1 MRGGYMFLERFK
13 LFFYEHQKYFMYGFL
28 LLFVCMSFTIIY
40 ASFNSDVKTVE
51 PEVIALSDDEEK
63 DEIITEAVETIFIDI
78 KGEVENPGVYEMQ
91 LGDRV
96 IDAVQMAGGFT
107 DEATTDNV
115 NLSKKLKDESV
126 IIIPSYLKDYENVTI
141 KNDYE
146 IDINDDIVQSE
157 KNESDEKIESS
168 SNLININTASV
179 VELMSLDGIG
189 ESKAKAIIEYRDIN
203 GDFENILDIKNV
215 SGIGESIYEK
225 IKDYITV

>member
-1 MRGGYMFLERFK
+1 MYLDNFK
-13 LFFYEHQKYFMYGFL
+13 LFFYKYQKYFMYGFL

>member
-1 MRGGYMFLERFK
+1 MKGGYMCLERFK

-28 LLFVCMSFTIIY
+28 LLFACLSFIFIY
-40 ASFNSDVKTVE
+40 VRFTSDVKTVE

-63 DEIITEAVETIFIDI
+63 EEIITEAVETIFIDI
-78 KGEVENPGVYEMQ
+78 KGEIKYPGVYEMQ

-126 IIIPSYLKDYENVTI
+126 IIIPSYLKNYDNITI

-146 IDINDDIVQSE
+146 IDSNDDIVQSE

-168 SNLININTASV
+168 SSLVNINTASV

-225 IKDYITV
+225 IKDNITV

>member
-1 MRGGYMFLERFK
+1 MFLERFK

-40 ASFNSDVKTVE
+40 VSFNSDVKTAE

-168 SNLININTASV
+168 SSLVNINTASV

>member
-1 MRGGYMFLERFK
+1 MCLERFK
-13 LFFYEHQKYFMYGFL
+13 LFFYENQKYFMYGFL
-28 LLFVCMSFTIIY
+28 LLFACLSFIFIY
-40 ASFNSDVKTVE
+40 VRFTSDVKTAE
-51 PEVIALSDDEEK
+51 PEVVALNDKEEVE
-63 DEIITEAVETIFIDI
+63 EIKEETIVDTIFIDI
-78 KGEVENPGVYEMQ
+78 KGEIKYPGVYEMQ

-96 IDAVQMAGGFT
+96 IDAVQLAGGFT

-115 NLSKKLKDESV
+115 NLSKRLKDETV
-126 IIIPSYLKDYENVTI
+126 IIIPSYLKNYDNITI

-157 KNESDEKIESS
+157 KNESEEKIESS

>member
-1 MRGGYMFLERFK
+1 MFLERFK
-13 LFFYEHQKYFMYGFL
+13 LFFYDHQRYFMYGFL

-40 ASFNSDVKTVE
+40 VSFNSDVKTAE

-78 KGEVENPGVYEMQ
+78 KGEVDNPGVYEMQ

-96 IDAVQMAGGFT
+96 IDAVQIAGGFT

-168 SNLININTASV
+168 SSLVNINTASV

-189 ESKAKAIIEYRDIN
+189 ESKAKAIIEYRDTN
-203 GDFENILDIKNV
+203 GDFKNILDIKNV

>member
-1 MRGGYMFLERFK
+1 MFLERFK

-28 LLFVCMSFTIIY
+28 LLFICMSFTIIY

-63 DEIITEAVETIFIDI
+63 EEIITEAVETIFIDI

-126 IIIPSYLKDYENVTI
+126 IIIPSYLKEYENVTI

>member
-1 MRGGYMFLERFK
+1 MFLERFK

-28 LLFVCMSFTIIY
+28 LLFACLSFIFIY
-40 ASFNSDVKTVE
+40 VRFTSDVKTVE

-63 DEIITEAVETIFIDI
+63 EEIITEAVETIFIDI
-78 KGEVENPGVYEMQ
+78 KGEIKYPGVYEMQ

-126 IIIPSYLKDYENVTI
+126 IIIPSYLKNYDNITI

-146 IDINDDIVQSE
+146 IDSNDDIVQSE
-157 KNESDEKIESS
+157 ETENDGKVESS

-225 IKDYITV
+225 IKDNITV

>member
-1 MRGGYMFLERFK
+1 MFLERFK

>member
-1 MRGGYMFLERFK
+1 MFLERFK
-13 LFFYEHQKYFMYGFL
+13 LFFYDHQRYFMYGFL

-40 ASFNSDVKTVE
+40 VSFNSDVKTAE

-126 IIIPSYLKDYENVTI
+126 IIIPSYLKNYENVTI

>member
-1 MRGGYMFLERFK
+1 MFLERFK
-13 LFFYEHQKYFMYGFL
+13 LFFYDHQRYFMYGFL

>member
-1 MRGGYMFLERFK
+1 MFLERFK
-13 LFFYEHQKYFMYGFL
+13 LFFYENQKYFMYGFL
-28 LLFVCMSFTIIY
+28 LLFACLSFIFIY
-40 ASFNSDVKTVE
+40 VRFTSDVKTVE

-63 DEIITEAVETIFIDI
+63 EEIITEAVETIFIDI
-78 KGEVENPGVYEMQ
+78 KGEIKYPGVYEMQ

-115 NLSKKLKDESV
+115 NLSKRLKDETV
-126 IIIPSYLKDYENVTI
+126 IIIPSYLKNYDNITI

-146 IDINDDIVQSE
+146 IDSNDDIVQSE
-157 KNESDEKIESS
+157 ETENDEKIESS

>member
-1 MRGGYMFLERFK
+1 MCLERFK

-28 LLFVCMSFTIIY
+28 LLFACLSFIFIY
-40 ASFNSDVKTVE
+40 VRFTNDVKTAE
-51 PEVIALSDDEEK
+51 PEVIALNDKEEVE
-63 DEIITEAVETIFIDI
+63 EIKEETVVDTIFIDI
-78 KGEVENPGVYEMQ
+78 KGEIKYPGVYEMQ
-91 LGDRV
+91 LDDRV

-115 NLSKKLKDESV
+115 NLSKKLKDETV
-126 IIIPSYLKDYENVTI
+126 IIIPSYLKNYDNITI

-146 IDINDDIVQSE
+146 IDSNDDIVQSE
-157 KNESDEKIESS
+157 ETENDEKIESS

>member
-1 MRGGYMFLERFK
+1 MCLERFK
-13 LFFYEHQKYFMYGFL
+13 LFFYENQKYFMYGFL
-28 LLFVCMSFTIIY
+28 LLFACLSFIFIY
-40 ASFNSDVKTVE
+40 VRFTSDVKTVE

-63 DEIITEAVETIFIDI
+63 EEIITEAVETIFIDI
-78 KGEVENPGVYEMQ
+78 KGEIKYPGVYEIQ
-91 LGDRV
+91 LDDRV

-115 NLSKKLKDESV
+115 NLSKRLKDETV
-126 IIIPSYLKDYENVTI
+126 IIIPSYLKNYDNITI

-146 IDINDDIVQSE
+146 IDSNDDIVQSE
-157 KNESDEKIESS
+157 ETENDEKIESS

>member
-1 MRGGYMFLERFK
+1 MFLERFK
-13 LFFYEHQKYFMYGFL
+13 LFFYENQKYFMYGFL
-28 LLFVCMSFTIIY
+28 LLFACLSFIFIY
-40 ASFNSDVKTVE
+40 VRFTSDVKTAE
-51 PEVIALSDDEEK
+51 PEVIALNDKEEVE
-63 DEIITEAVETIFIDI
+63 EIKEETVVDTIFIDI
-78 KGEVENPGVYEMQ
+78 KGEIKYPGVYEMQ

-115 NLSKKLKDESV
+115 NLSKRLKDETV
-126 IIIPSYLKDYENVTI
+126 IIIPSYLKNYDNITI

-146 IDINDDIVQSE
+146 IDSNDDIVQSE
-157 KNESDEKIESS
+157 ETENDGKVESS

-179 VELMSLDGIG
+179 IELMSLDGIG

>member
-1 MRGGYMFLERFK
+1 MCLERFK
-13 LFFYEHQKYFMYGFL
+13 LFFYENQKYFMYGFL
-28 LLFVCMSFTIIY
+28 LLFACLSFIFIY
-40 ASFNSDVKTVE
+40 VRFTSDVKTAE
-51 PEVIALSDDEEK
+51 PEVIAINDKEEVE
-63 DEIITEAVETIFIDI
+63 EIKEETVVDTIFIDI
-78 KGEVENPGVYEMQ
+78 KGEIKYPGVYEMQ

-115 NLSKKLKDESV
+115 NLSKRLKDETV
-126 IIIPSYLKDYENVTI
+126 IIIPSYLKNYDNITI

-146 IDINDDIVQSE
+146 IDSNDDIVQSE
-157 KNESDEKIESS
+157 ETENDGKVESS

>member
-1 MRGGYMFLERFK
+1 MCLERFK

-28 LLFVCMSFTIIY
+28 LLFACLSFIFIY
-40 ASFNSDVKTVE
+40 VRFTSDVKTVE

-63 DEIITEAVETIFIDI
+63 EEIITEAVETIFIDI
-78 KGEVENPGVYEMQ
+78 KGEIKYPGVYEMQ

-126 IIIPSYLKDYENVTI
+126 IIIPSYLKNYDNITI

-146 IDINDDIVQSE
+146 IDSNDDIVQSE

-168 SNLININTASV
+168 SSLVNINTASV

-225 IKDYITV
+225 IKDNITV

>member
-1 MRGGYMFLERFK
+1 MCLERFK
-13 LFFYEHQKYFMYGFL
+13 LFFYENQKYFMYGFL
-28 LLFVCMSFTIIY
+28 LLFACLSFIFIY
-40 ASFNSDVKTVE
+40 VRFTSDVKTVE

-63 DEIITEAVETIFIDI
+63 EEIITEAVETIFIDI
-78 KGEVENPGVYEMQ
+78 KGEIKYPGVYEMQ
-91 LGDRV
+91 LDDRV

-115 NLSKKLKDESV
+115 NLSKRLKDETV
-126 IIIPSYLKDYENVTI
+126 IIIPSYLKNYDNITI

-146 IDINDDIVQSE
+146 IDSNDDIVQSE
-157 KNESDEKIESS
+157 ETENDEKIESS

-225 IKDYITV
+225 IKDNITV

>member
-1 MRGGYMFLERFK
+1 MFLERFK

-40 ASFNSDVKTVE
+40 VSFNSDVKTVE

-63 DEIITEAVETIFIDI
+63 DEIIEDTFETIFIDI
-78 KGEVENPGVYEMQ
+78 KGEVVNPGVYEIQ
-91 LGDRV
+91 IGDRV

>member
-1 MRGGYMFLERFK
+1 MFLERFK

-28 LLFVCMSFTIIY
+28 LLFACLSFIFIY
-40 ASFNSDVKTVE
+40 VRFTSDVKTVE

-63 DEIITEAVETIFIDI
+63 EEIITEAVETIFIDI

-126 IIIPSYLKDYENVTI
+126 IIIPSYLKDYENVAI

-168 SNLININTASV
+168 SSLVNINTASV

>member
-1 MRGGYMFLERFK
+1 MFLERFK
-13 LFFYEHQKYFMYGFL
+13 LFFYEHQKYFMYSFL
-28 LLFVCMSFTIIY
+28 LLFVCMSFSIIY
-40 ASFNSDVKTVE
+40 VSFNSDVKTVE

-63 DEIITEAVETIFIDI
+63 DEIIEKAVETIFVDI

>member
-1 MRGGYMFLERFK
+1 MYLERFK
-13 LFFYEHQKYFMYGFL
+13 LFFYDHQRYFMYGFL
-28 LLFVCMSFTIIY
+28 LLFACLSFIFIY
-40 ASFNSDVKTVE
+40 VRFTSDVKTAE
-51 PEVIALSDDEEK
+51 PEVVALNDKEEVE
-63 DEIITEAVETIFIDI
+63 EIKEETVVDTIFIDI
-78 KGEVENPGVYEMQ
+78 KGEIKYPGVYEMQ

-115 NLSKKLKDESV
+115 NLSKRLKDETV
-126 IIIPSYLKDYENVTI
+126 IIIPSYLKNYDNIII

-146 IDINDDIVQSE
+146 IDSNDDIVQSE

-168 SNLININTASV
+168 SSLVNINTASV

>member
-1 MRGGYMFLERFK
+1 MFLERFK

-51 PEVIALSDDEEK
+51 PEVIALSDNEEK
-63 DEIITEAVETIFIDI
+63 EEIITEAVETIFIDI

-203 GDFENILDIKNV
+203 GDFDNILDIKNV

>member
-1 MRGGYMFLERFK
+1 MFLERFK

-63 DEIITEAVETIFIDI
+63 EEIITEAVETIFIDI

>member
-1 MRGGYMFLERFK
+1 MFLERFK
-13 LFFYEHQKYFMYGFL
+13 LFFYDHQRYFMYGFL

-40 ASFNSDVKTVE
+40 VSFNSDVKTVE

>member
-1 MRGGYMFLERFK
+1 MFLERFK
-13 LFFYEHQKYFMYGFL
+13 LFFYEHQKYFMYSFL

-40 ASFNSDVKTVE
+40 VSFNSDVKTVE

-63 DEIITEAVETIFIDI
+63 DEIIEDTFETIFIDI
-78 KGEVENPGVYEMQ
+78 KGEVVNPGVYEIQ
-91 LGDRV
+91 IGDRV

>member
-1 MRGGYMFLERFK
+1 MFLERFK
-13 LFFYEHQKYFMYGFL
+13 LFFYDHQRYFMYGFL
-28 LLFVCMSFTIIY
+28 LLFICLCFIIIY
-40 ASFNSDVKTVE
+40 VSFNSDVKIVE
-51 PEVIALSDDEEK
+51 PEVIALSDNEEK
-63 DEIITEAVETIFIDI
+63 DEIIEKAIETIFIDI
-78 KGEVENPGVYEMQ
+78 KGEVNSPGVYEMQ

-126 IIIPSYLKDYENVTI
+126 IIIPSYLKNYENVTI

>member
-1 MRGGYMFLERFK
+1 MCLERFK
-13 LFFYEHQKYFMYGFL
+13 LFFYENQRYFMYGFL
-28 LLFVCMSFTIIY
+28 LLFACLSFIFIY
-40 ASFNSDVKTVE
+40 VRFTSDVKTAE
-51 PEVIALSDDEEK
+51 PEVVALNDKEEVE
-63 DEIITEAVETIFIDI
+63 EIKEETVVDTIFIDI
-78 KGEVENPGVYEMQ
+78 KGEIKYPGVYEMQ

-96 IDAVQMAGGFT
+96 IDVVQMAGGFT

-115 NLSKKLKDESV
+115 NLSKRLKDETV
-126 IIIPSYLKDYENVTI
+126 IIIPSYLKNYDNIII

-146 IDINDDIVQSE
+146 IDSNDDIVQSE

-168 SNLININTASV
+168 SSLININTASV

-225 IKDYITV
+225 IKDNITV

>member
-13 LFFYEHQKYFMYGFL
+13 LFFYDHQRYFMYGFL

-40 ASFNSDVKTVE
+40 ASFNSDAKTVE

-63 DEIITEAVETIFIDI
+63 DEIIEKAVETIFIDI

-189 ESKAKAIIEYRDIN
+189 ESKARAIIEYRDIN
-203 GDFENILDIKNV
+203 GDFDNILDIKNV

>member
-1 MRGGYMFLERFK
+1 MFLERFK
-13 LFFYEHQKYFMYGFL
+13 LFFYEHQKYFMYSFL
-28 LLFVCMSFTIIY
+28 LLFVCMSFSIIY
-40 ASFNSDVKTVE
+40 VSFNSDVKTVE
-51 PEVIALSDDEEK
+51 PEVIALSDNEEK
-63 DEIITEAVETIFIDI
+63 EEIIEAAVETIFIDI

-96 IDAVQMAGGFT
+96 IDALQMAGGFT

-126 IIIPSYLKDYENVTI
+126 IIIPSYLKDYENVAI

>member
-1 MRGGYMFLERFK
+1 MFLERFK
-13 LFFYEHQKYFMYGFL
+13 LFFYENQKYFMYGFL
-28 LLFVCMSFTIIY
+28 LLFACLSFIFIY
-40 ASFNSDVKTVE
+40 VRFTSDVKTAE
-51 PEVIALSDDEEK
+51 PEVIALNDKEEVE
-63 DEIITEAVETIFIDI
+63 EIKEETVVDTIFIDI
-78 KGEVENPGVYEMQ
+78 KGEIKYPGVYEMQ

-115 NLSKKLKDESV
+115 NLSKRLKDETV
-126 IIIPSYLKDYENVTI
+126 IIIPSYLKNYDNITI

-146 IDINDDIVQSE
+146 IDSNDDIVQSE
-157 KNESDEKIESS
+157 ETENDGKVESS

>member
-1 MRGGYMFLERFK
+1 MFLERFK
-13 LFFYEHQKYFMYGFL
+13 LFFYEHQKYFMYSFL
-28 LLFVCMSFTIIY
+28 LLFVCMSFSIIY
-40 ASFNSDVKTVE
+40 VSFNSDVKTVE
-51 PEVIALSDDEEK
+51 PEVIALSDNEEK
-63 DEIITEAVETIFIDI
+63 EEIIEAAVETIFIDI
-78 KGEVENPGVYEMQ
+78 KGEVDNPGVYEMQ

-96 IDAVQMAGGFT
+96 IDAVQIAGGFT

-115 NLSKKLKDESV
+115 NLSKKLKDETV

-146 IDINDDIVQSE
+146 IDSNNNIVKSDESENDE
-157 KNESDEKIESS
+157 KNESSF
-168 SNLININTASV
+168 NLVNINTASV

-189 ESKAKAIIEYRDIN
+189 ESKAKAIIEYRDTN
-203 GDFENILDIKNV
+203 GDFENILDIMNV